1 MKVVLNKLNF
11 QNFKG
16 FKEKEVEFE
25 KDLTTISGDN
35 ATGKTTVFDGFSW
48 LLWGKD
54 SQNRKD
60 YEIKPYKESGDS
72 IHNVETTV
80 EGVLDIDGQKTN
92 LKRIYK
98 EVWKKKRGSNN
109 KEFSGHTT
117 DFYIN
122 DVPKKKKDYEE
133 FIAKTVS
140 EDEFNLLSNPMYFNQ
155 IIDKK
160 ERRKILLSL
169 VDDVGKDDVIK
180 TNKDLKELDLDSYT
194 IDELQAMAKSSC
206 KKINEELKEIPAR
219 IDELNNTKTDEDFSK
234 LENEKE
240 EIKKELEKIDKE
252 LSGAISIS
260 EELDSQYEKISKL
273 KEEINSIKNNFD
285 ESKSKKLK
293 ENNDRLVE
301 VKRKIDACNYEIINS
316 SDRIEWTEDIIKDKQ
331 KEVKRVNK
339 ELNDLRNDFYKTQ
352 KLKYDGGF
360 ICPTCG
366 QQFTKEK
373 KEEVLQ
379 NFNIEKSE
387 KLEENVKKGK
397 SFNEGLEKIKKDIKR
412 YEYELESIKLKNKSL
427 KNKKIE
433 LKDEEKRLN
442 NNTEKIED
450 IQIDKDTSE
459 RIKKLEEEIETI
471 QKQSEGKEK
480 DNTPLLKRKGDLNKR
495 LDDINSKVS
504 LKGLNAELDAKISS
518 YEQKEKDLA
527 SEYEE
532 KQKILYLCDE
542 YIRAYTE
549 LVSDKVNNLFTF
561 VKFKLFD
568 TQINGGIQE
577 TAEATYNGVPY
588 GSLNNAAKINA
599 GLDVINALSK
609 KFDKQ
614 IPIFVDNAESV
625 NELVD
630 TESQLIRLVVSK
642 YKNLRIEK

>member
-133 FIAKTVS
+133 FIQKIVS

-169 VDDVGKDDVIK
+169 VDDVEKDDVIK
-180 TNKDLKELDLDSYT
+180 ENKDLKELDLDSYS
-194 IDELQAMAKSSC
+194 IEELQAMAKSSC

-219 IDELNNTKTDEDFSK
+219 IDELNNTKTVEDFSK
-234 LENEKE
+234 LEDEKE
-240 EIKKELEKIDKE
+240 KIKKELEKIDKE
-252 LSGAISIS
+252 LSGTVSIS

-273 KEEINSIKNNFD
+273 KEEINTIKNNFE

-293 ENNDRLVE
+293 ENNDKLVE

-316 SDRIEWTEDIIKDKQ
+316 SDRVEWTEDIIKDKQ

-577 TAEATYNGVPY
+577 TAEATYKGVPY

-630 TESQLIRLVVSK
+630 VESQLIRLVVSK
-642 YKNLRIEK
+642 YKSLRIEK

>member
-1 MKVVLNKLNF
+1 MKVVLDKLTF

-80 EGVLDIDGQKTN
+80 ECVLDIDGQKTN

-133 FIAKTVS
+133 FIQKIVS
-140 EDEFNLLSNPMYFNQ
+140 EDEFNLLSNPIYFNQ

-169 VDDVGKDDVIK
+169 VDDVEKDDVIK
-180 TNKDLKELDLDSYT
+180 ENKDLKELDLDSYS
-194 IDELQAMAKSSC
+194 IEELQAMAKSSC

-234 LENEKE
+234 LEDEKE
-240 EIKKELEKIDKE
+240 KIKKELEKIDKE

-316 SDRIEWTEDIIKDKQ
+316 SDRVEWTEDKIRERQEEYKII
-331 KEVKRVNK
+331 NK
-339 ELNDLRNDFYKTQ
+339 KINGLRNEFS
-352 KLKYDGGF
+352 KLKMHKFDGSL

-366 QQFTKEK
+366 QEFTEEK

-379 NFNIEKSE
+379 NFNVEKSE

-397 SFNEGLEKIKKDIKR
+397 NLNEDLEKIKKEVKG
-412 YEYELESIKLKNKSL
+412 YEEELKNTKSKLQTL
-427 KNKKIE
+427 KNKKVE
-433 LKDEEKRLN
+433 LTDEEKQLN
-442 NNTEKIED
+442 NNSDKIEN
-450 IQIDKDTSE
+450 IQLDEDTS
-459 RIKKLEEEIETI
+459 IKIKRLEEEIETI
-471 QKQSEGKEK
+471 QKQNKDSKK
-480 DNTPLLKRKGDLNKR
+480 DNTPLLERKGTLNER

-504 LKGLNAELDAKISS
+504 LKGLNTELDTKISE

-527 SEYEE
+527 SQYEE

-577 TAEATYNGVPY
+577 TAEATYKGVPY

-630 TESQLIRLVVSK
+630 VDSQLIRLVVSK

>member
-1 MKVVLNKLNF
+1 MKVILNKLSF

-16 FKEKEVEFE
+16 FKEKEIEFNE
-25 KDLTTISGDN
+25 DLTTISGDN

-54 SQNRKD
+54 SLNRKD
-60 YEIKPYKESGDS
+60 YEIKPYKKSGDN

-80 EGVLDIDGQKTN
+80 EGLLEIDGQKTS
-92 LKRIYK
+92 LKRVYK

-180 TNKDLKELDLDSYT
+180 TNKDLKELDLDSYS
-194 IDELQAMAKSSC
+194 IEELQAMAKSSC

-234 LENEKE
+234 LEDEKE
-240 EIKKELEKIDKE
+240 KIKKELEKIDKE
-252 LSGAISIS
+252 LSGTVSIS
-260 EELDSQYEKISKL
+260 EELDSQYEKISNL

-397 SFNEGLEKIKKDIKR
+397 NLNEDLEKIKKEVKG
-412 YEYELESIKLKNKSL
+412 YEEELKNTKSKLQTL
-427 KNKKIE
+427 KNKKVE
-433 LKDEEKRLN
+433 LTDEEKQLN
-442 NNTEKIED
+442 NNSDKIENIKINKDTNEKIM
-450 IQIDKDTSE
+450 
-459 RIKKLEEEIETI
+459 KLEEEIEAI
-471 QKQSEGKEK
+471 QKQSKDKKK
-480 DNTPLLKRKGDLNKR
+480 DNTPLLARKSSLSDR

-542 YIRAYTE
+542 YIRSYTQ

-577 TAEATYNGVPY
+577 TAEATYKGVPY

-630 TESQLIRLVVSK
+630 VESQLIRLVVSK
-642 YKNLRIEK
+642 YKSLRIEK

>member
-1 MKVVLNKLNF
+1 MKVILNKLSF

-16 FKEKEVEFE
+16 FKEKEIEFNE
-25 KDLTTISGDN
+25 DLTTISGDN

-54 SQNRKD
+54 SLNRKD
-60 YEIKPYKESGDS
+60 YEIKPYKKSGDN

-80 EGVLDIDGQKTN
+80 EGLLEIDGQKTS
-92 LKRIYK
+92 LKRVYK

-542 YIRAYTE
+542 YIRSYTQ

-577 TAEATYNGVPY
+577 TAEATYKGVPY

-630 TESQLIRLVVSK
+630 VESQLIRLVVSK
-642 YKNLRIEK
+642 YKSLRIEK

>member
-1 MKVVLNKLNF
+1 MKVILNKLSF

-16 FKEKEVEFE
+16 FKEKEIEFNE
-25 KDLTTISGDN
+25 DLTTISGDN

-72 IHNVETTV
+72 IHNLETTV

-92 LKRIYK
+92 LKRTYK

-133 FIAKTVS
+133 FIEKIVS

-169 VDDVGKDDVIK
+169 VDDVEKDDVIK
-180 TNKDLKELDLDSYT
+180 ENKDLKELDLDSYS
-194 IDELQAMAKSSC
+194 IEELQDMAKSSC

-234 LENEKE
+234 LEDEKE
-240 EIKKELEKIDKE
+240 KIKKELEKIDKE
-252 LSGAISIS
+252 LSGTVSIS

-273 KEEINSIKNNFD
+273 KEEINSIKNNF
-285 ESKSKKLK
+285 EENKSKKLK
-293 ENNDRLVE
+293 ENNDKLVE

-316 SDRIEWTEDIIKDKQ
+316 SDRVEWTEDIIKDKQ

-397 SFNEGLEKIKKDIKR
+397 NLNEDLEKIKKEVKG
-412 YEYELESIKLKNKSL
+412 YEEELKSVKAKLNSL

-433 LKDEEKRLN
+433 LKDEEKYLDN
-442 NNTEKIED
+442 NSNKIEN
-450 IQIDKDTSE
+450 IQVNNETSE
-459 RIKKLEEEIETI
+459 QIKKLEEEIQEI
-471 QKQSEGKEK
+471 QKTTKDSKK
-480 DNTPLLKRKGDLNKR
+480 DNTPLLERKGTLNER

-504 LKGLNAELDAKISS
+504 LKGLNAELDTKISE

-527 SEYEE
+527 SQYEE

-577 TAEATYNGVPY
+577 TAEATYKGVPY

-630 TESQLIRLVVSK
+630 VESQLIRLVVSK
-642 YKNLRIEK
+642 YKSLRIEK